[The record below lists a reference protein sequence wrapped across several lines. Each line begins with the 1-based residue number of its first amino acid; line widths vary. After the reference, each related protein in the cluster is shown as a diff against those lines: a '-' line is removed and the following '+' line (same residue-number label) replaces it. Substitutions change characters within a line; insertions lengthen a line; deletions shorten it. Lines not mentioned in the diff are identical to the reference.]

1 MTSTSPTIFP
11 QQSITFTPITTH
23 LPPTKGEAIAKVIFR
38 LIGQISNKP
47 KYIYDVSINAEKKE
61 AIASVKHKD
70 SILIKHHTHYWNVKY
85 INFPKEFTLKQ
96 ISELMIRQ
104 HPAVKVSKEKSI
116 EQLNLEAESYDRQ
129 YPVKVE
135 IGIKGT
141 THQGKEYYLK
151 LCPDKLEDSKAYIKD
166 AQGNPVQ
173 ISLNLGPLKDYRYK
187 DIRNNILPNFN
198 SKYQV
203 NLVQE
208 AKGPCL
214 RLTTLAPLTQQTA
227 PASGEFQQA
236 TSSASISSS
245 HLLARAVPLFSIR
258 NTQDLANY
266 LAGEGYID
274 PLVGKIVKKMVD
286 SFTQLQQPSTEAIK
300 EVIKLFDKL
309 EEYDQFRILKSLI
322 THFVDNPLTDKKILH
337 ALTDILVH
345 FQKFIYQDSLEIP
358 PHPSVQFSSMSAG
371 FLNRLEP
378 THFANMLKILTDN
391 LAPTAQPKKNSLVK
405 QHLRVIIAL
414 IEAMLIKEVE
424 GVDKEIYIHAYEA
437 ISQFTKDKDLEVAYL
452 AKYGENSF
460 LKISDDQTT
469 GDIVKD
475 VCSRTFY
482 FLRAV
487 AKIADAVDL
496 FEPWHIASAFEAP
509 ADFQKAFAFQGP
521 GIVKKAKEKWFP
533 EDWFNVLFKVRYT
546 LFEYPHI
553 FVKAINTLSTD
564 VEIQKKETLHHP
576 FFLMGFVN
584 LLWEGLHFPP
594 SASLEDLELK
604 KVAVQVFKQIYQ
616 ANDTQKNYNPQEA
629 FSLKKERNRTQL
641 QEITK
646 RYLLTC
652 TTHPQQ
658 EIRELA
664 KGIVNALPMD
674 KSPITSFEPA
684 PLTDLF
690 TEAIKKVP
698 LFETMQRIAEKLRKD
713 DQLKKE
719 RAYYISPKASDFE
732 RQFSNP
738 QPLAEELKEFFGNK
752 SAYALHLEGEGGAG
766 KTLAMKML
774 ADQLLKNYSDRSY
787 FPLYTYLPK
796 LKDPIHRALEHT
808 LDFYGV
814 DRGQANQLSGRK
826 ILLICDAY
834 DEINFDRFS
843 RRFENPKKIN
853 IYVTNR
859 FKDKEISKV
868 IFVSKTGTAK
878 KRCFKPQGEDL
889 QRLRLTPFD
898 EAQIVAYLK
907 KFVAERQKDKTL
919 LWTEQEY
926 LDNFQAIKD
935 SSLGKVISNPFHLK
949 ITVEVLPIIVKKYL
963 SEYPDLELE
972 SMFFGR
978 KKFVVLKELFDVFA
992 CVTAYR
998 SSVKSEGESYIAPEK
1013 FLTYSVQLALKM
1025 KNCNRTFIPWPPESF
1040 IGIKEQEKNDIRNS
1054 FKDFFEPA
1062 KSREKFYKECLIQRN
1077 EGWSFI
1083 HKDYQEYLEFLGKKP
1098 PAELEEFVKRIV
1110 KEYKFKELFSHH
1122 R

>member
-1 MTSTSPTIFP
+1 MTSTSPTIFTP
-11 QQSITFTPITTH
+11 QSTTFTTITTH

-47 KYIYDVSINAEKKE
+47 KYIYDVSIHPDKKD

-70 SILIKHHTHYWNVKY
+70 SNLIKHHTHYWNVKY

-104 HPAVKVSKEKSI
+104 HPAIKVSKEKSI

-151 LCPDKLEDSKAYIKD
+151 LCPDNLENSAAYIKD
-166 AQGNPVQ
+166 EQGNPVQ
-173 ISLNLGPLKDYRYK
+173 VSLNLGPLKDYRYK
-187 DIRNNILPNFN
+187 DIRNNVLPNFN

-203 NLVQE
+203 NLAQE

-214 RLTTLAPLTQQTA
+214 RLTTLAPFTQQVA

-236 TSSASISSS
+236 ASSLSISSS
-245 HLLARAVPLFSIR
+245 QILPRAEPLFSIR
-258 NTQDLANY
+258 NTQDLTNY
-266 LAGEGYID
+266 LAGEGSKD
-274 PLVGKIVKKMVD
+274 PLIDEIVKKMVD
-286 SFTQLQQPSTEAIK
+286 SFTQLQQPSAEAIK

-309 EEYDQFRILKSLI
+309 EEDDQFRILQSL
-322 THFVDNPLTDKKILH
+322 TAHFVDNPLIDKNILQ

-345 FQKFIYQDSLEIP
+345 FQKFIYQDNLEISP
-358 PHPSVQFSSMSAG
+358 RQPSQFSSMSAE
-371 FLNRLEP
+371 FLNKLESK
-378 THFANMLKILTDN
+378 HLVNMLRILTDN
-391 LAPTAQPKKNSLVK
+391 LKPTARPKENSLIK

-424 GVDKEIYIHAYEA
+424 GVDKEIYIKAYEA
-437 ISQFTKDKDLEVAYL
+437 ISQFTKDEDLEVAYL
-452 AKYGENSF
+452 ARYGENSF
-460 LKISDDQTT
+460 LKISDDRTT
-469 GDIVKD
+469 GDIIKD
-475 VCSRTFY
+475 VGARTFY

-496 FEPWHIASAFEAP
+496 FEPWHIASAFDAP

-521 GIVKKAKEKWFP
+521 GIVKKVKEKWFP

-553 FVKAINTLSTD
+553 FVKAINALSTD

-584 LLWEGLHFPP
+584 LLWEVLHFPP
-594 SASLEDLELK
+594 SASLDDLELK
-604 KVAVQVFKQIYQ
+604 KVAVQLFKQIYQ

-664 KGIVNALPMD
+664 KGVVNALSMD
-674 KSPITSFEPA
+674 KSQITSFESA
-684 PLTDLF
+684 PLTALF

-719 RAYYISPKASDFE
+719 RAYYISSKASDPE

-738 QPLAEELKEFFGNK
+738 LPLAEELKGFFK
-752 SAYALHLEGEGGAG
+752 SESTYALHLEGEGGAG

-774 ADQLLKNYSDRSY
+774 ADQLLKNYSHESY

-796 LKDPIHRALEHT
+796 LKDPIHKALEHT

-814 DRGQANQLSGRK
+814 DRGQANQLRERK

-843 RRFENPKKIN
+843 RRFEDPKKIN
-853 IYVTNR
+853 IYVTNG

-907 KFVAERQKDKTL
+907 RFVAERQKDKTL

-926 LDNFQAIKD
+926 LNNFQEIKN
-935 SSLGKVISNPFHLK
+935 SSLGKVITNPFHLK
-949 ITVEVLPIIVKKYL
+949 ITVEVLPIIVKRYL
-963 SEYPDLELE
+963 SEHPGLELE
-972 SMFFGR
+972 KIFHGQ
-978 KKFVVLKELFDVFA
+978 KKFVILKELFDVFA

-998 SSVKSEGESYIAPEK
+998 SSVKTAGGHYISPQEY
-1013 FLTYSVQLALKM
+1013 LNYSIQLALKM
-1025 KNCNRTFIPWPPESF
+1025 GSRNRTFIPWPPENYV
-1040 IGIKEQEKNDIRNS
+1040 GINEQERNDIQNS
-1054 FKDFFEPA
+1054 FRDFFEPVNS
-1062 KSREKFYKECLIQRN
+1062 KERFYKECLIQRN

-1083 HKDYQEYLEFLGKKP
+1083 HKDYQEYLDYLGGKR
-1098 PAELEEFVKRIV
+1098 PAELEEFIKRIV
-1110 KEYKFKELFSHH
+1110 REYKFKELF
-1122 R
+1122 